1 MPRVYGVNQSELC
14 QPSKDAVFVSSGTDK
29 ITFWLDVMDITRIKS
44 DKSNMGLPNVQ
55 RGAFDSTTT
64 TGTMPIDL
72 DDNSSETA
80 VKNLNVTLY
89 VRNAGGSVVS
99 QKAFVLAKTRPTV
112 TLQSLG
118 LTYTPGAVYSTEFTI
133 SYVCDTD
140 LLDGTLELQ
149 PITVEGPKI
158 YG

>member
-1 MPRVYGVNQSELC
+1 
-14 QPSKDAVFVSSGTDK
+14 
-29 ITFWLDVMDITRIKS
+29 MDITRIKS

-55 RGAFDSTTT
+55 RGVFDSTTT
-64 TGTMPIDL
+64 TGTFPIDQ
-72 DDNSSETA
+72 DDNSAETA
-80 VKNLNVTLY
+80 VKNITATMY
-89 VRNAGGSVVS
+89 VRNAGGSVVA
-99 QKAFVLAKTRPTV
+99 QKALILTKTRPTV

-118 LTYTPGAVYSTEFTI
+118 LPYTPGVVYSTEFTI

-149 PITVEGPKI
+149 PLTVEGPKI